1 MSLLPKRRSR
11 SETRDNEVHVNKNN
25 SNKNNNNNPTTN
37 QNNIKNLWGKV
48 HQNAQFPQMVLMGMG
63 KRRTSAEMISE
74 AKTFLSD
81 VGGGGG
87 GGSISNTQNTQQQ
100 HPQPTTSV
108 VGGVRMVST
117 RRPVTPRE
125 PGRVLYGKVTMAGR
139 PPSSFS
145 LRYLRNT
152 DSQPGGPTPRTPNL
166 EPMVEDGMGSE
177 LGEGRPLNRDLN
189 DKKSLQQPQ
198 QNVML
203 VAKSLE
209 GGGSPKDTITRRAQ
223 SLELP
228 CDEANKQTASTLSG
242 KNSNNNNTNNCTTTK
257 QLPTTI
263 APTNSKP
270 LPRKL
275 PALEVKG
282 NTMKKDNFPNFRNQ
296 LRAKTAYSEQSQSHN
311 RKDENSILLIDE
323 NGANNR
329 AITLLETRKILTRSN
344 DLLGQSS
351 TEKLIDMLKEHAGLK
366 DCTEETA
373 NHINSILT
381 ELYNRVHK
389 NEDNFKKG
397 FILGG
402 LYGLVECNSS
412 KILLA
417 VARVVLALRVSGSNL
432 TGACKLIFKVARNE
446 QNDYLFHENDILELL
461 IDGLGRA
468 SPLEDP
474 EACIYGYGSIRF
486 LTCSTNQERAEL
498 TAIKD
503 LNRNWSE
510 QVELPRKP
518 NTAPN
523 LGEYPKISYEKTK
536 TEYVQKISKQDA
548 LVLRLSRH
556 GAVQLMILHLQ
567 MLNEAGATRKLEG
580 PPLHSLYQLSAALR
594 TLADVRK
601 FISSLENLDVT
612 RPHFDNTSIHL
623 ELACPHLIKAAEV
636 TIGEVEVQANIIRT
650 LSVLSEDWDCCH
662 AMEKFAPRIGMLLG
676 PCCTD
681 HNTSNAEKLLS
692 IISRLGY
699 ILGNIMT
706 NYDLARIQ
714 FFHNDVAM
722 EYLLNVLENYS
733 KEPLTLHNSLGDT
746 VLDVLIKMI
755 RVLANMSV
763 DSEVGHGLGDTR
775 SLGAILLEI
784 LKTTQQLKSIKMK
797 QELQELC
804 HATLGA
810 LHNLCFYQDQITT
823 TPSSVQEAQGSLR
836 SVLPDLATQ
845 LCGVLKNAQDELSQ
859 VEAARVLGNLTRNE
873 NARKYFCRAKGLKL
887 VVKILSNPQTKEIHD
902 LQACTI
908 GILVNLLGDIDNR
921 MPFIQL
927 KGPQFLLELLIDA
940 LKQNEDWFMGTIICQ
955 AYWNLFIDT
964 AHLEDVCD
972 DTTLDD
978 LIDLLSEYL
987 DDDKLLQ
994 MDQMFSQHQVW
1005 EDFTMVSSYL
1015 LDHLQSHYG
1024 QQSEGLQSEGASDLE
1039 NDEDDVY
1046 IDGI

>member
-11 SETRDNEVHVNKNN
+11 SETRDIATINNEVNGNSQKNGAL
-25 SNKNNNNNPTTN
+25 
-37 QNNIKNLWGKV
+37 LWGKV
-48 HQNAQFPQMVLMGMG
+48 RQSRHLDNTLILGTGGGGMG

-74 AKTFLSD
+74 AKTFLSGGG
-81 VGGGGG
+81 VGGDVPAN
-87 GGSISNTQNTQQQ
+87 SMNNLHYQKQQSQ
-100 HPQPTTSV
+100 QFQATNV

-125 PGRVLYGKVTMAGR
+125 TGRVLYGKVAMAGR

-145 LRYLRNT
+145 LRYLRNGE
-152 DSQPGGPTPRTPNL
+152 PAAPRTPNL
-166 EPMVEDGMGSE
+166 EPIQTTEE
-177 LGEGRPLNRDLN
+177 EQQLTCGEGEGVEGNN
-189 DKKSLQQPQ
+189 D
-198 QNVML
+198 
-203 VAKSLE
+203 
-209 GGGSPKDTITRRAQ
+209 GGVDKQIIVKGKNIDAELTRR
-223 SLELP
+223 SRSFETRSDSFEN
-228 CDEANKQTASTLSG
+228 CSIST
-242 KNSNNNNTNNCTTTK
+242 TTTK
-257 QLPTTI
+257 T
-263 APTNSKP
+263 P

-282 NTMKKDNFPNFRNQ
+282 NSLKKGGDNSPIQPKQ
-296 LRAKTAYSEQSQSHN
+296 LRAKTAYSVASSTSKGGESGGVT
-311 RKDENSILLIDE
+311 LIDE
-323 NGANNR
+323 NGATNR
-329 AITLLETRKILTRSN
+329 ALTLLETRKILTRSN

-366 DCTEETA
+366 ECTDETV

-389 NEDNFKKG
+389 HEDNFKKG

-402 LYGLVECNSS
+402 LYGLVECTAP
-412 KILLA
+412 KILLS

-446 QNDYLFHENDILELL
+446 QNDNLFHENDILELL

-468 SPLEDP
+468 SPLDDP

-510 QVELPRKP
+510 QMELPRKP

-523 LGEYPKISYEKTK
+523 LGEYPKVGSSEKSK
-536 TEYVQKISKQDA
+536 TEYVQKLSKQDA

-567 MLNEAGATRKLEG
+567 MLNEAGAARKLEG

-594 TLADVRK
+594 ALADVRK
-601 FISSLENLDVT
+601 IISSLESLDIS

-636 TIGEVEVQANIIRT
+636 TIGEIEVQANIIRT

-662 AMEKFAPRIGMLLG
+662 ALEKFAPRIGMLLG
-676 PCCTD
+676 PCCTN
-681 HNTSNAEKLLS
+681 HNTNSAEKLLS

-706 NYDLARIQ
+706 SYDLARIQ

-755 RVLANMSV
+755 RVVANMSV
-763 DSEVGHGLGDTR
+763 DSEVGLGLGDTR
-775 SLGAILLEI
+775 SLGAILLDI

-810 LHNLCFYQDQITT
+810 LHNLCFYQDQIST
-823 TPSSVQEAQGSLR
+823 TPSMVQESKGSLR
-836 SVLPDLATQ
+836 SILPDLATQ
-845 LCGVLKNAQDELSQ
+845 LSAVLKNSQDEMSQ

-873 NARKYFCRAKGLKL
+873 KARKYFCRAKGLKL
-887 VVKILSNPQTKEIHD
+887 VVKILSNPKTKEIHD

-908 GILVNLLGDIDNR
+908 GILVNLLGDVENR

-927 KGPQFLLELLIDA
+927 KGPQILFDLLHDA
-940 LKQNEDWFMGTIICQ
+940 LKQREDWFMSTIICQ
-955 AYWNLFIDT
+955 AYWNLYIDSI
-964 AHLEDVCD
+964 HLEDMCHDNTID
-972 DTTLDD
+972 DI
-978 LIDLLSEYL
+978 IDLLSEYL

-994 MDQMFSQHQVW
+994 MEEMLNQHQVW

-1015 LDHLQSHYG
+1015 LDHLQFHYH
-1024 QQSEGLQSEGASDLE
+1024 QQSEGVNSMEEASDVDE

-1046 IDGI
+1046 IEGI

>member
-1 MSLLPKRRSR
+1 
-11 SETRDNEVHVNKNN
+11 
-25 SNKNNNNNPTTN
+25 
-37 QNNIKNLWGKV
+37 
-48 HQNAQFPQMVLMGMG
+48 MG

-74 AKTFLSD
+74 AKTFLS
-81 VGGGGG
+81 GG
-87 GGSISNTQNTQQQ
+87 GGSVGDFAGSMNNLNFQKQQSQ
-100 HPQPTTSV
+100 QFQATNV

-125 PGRVLYGKVTMAGR
+125 TGRVLYGKVAMAGR
-139 PPSSFS
+139 PPSAFS
-145 LRYLRNT
+145 LRYLRN
-152 DSQPGGPTPRTPNL
+152 GEAAAPRTPNL
-166 EPMVEDGMGSE
+166 EPIQTTTEEEGQKHDATTPRGAVVYNHTAAVVDKQIGKTKNIDAE
-177 LGEGRPLNRDLN
+177 L
-189 DKKSLQQPQ
+189 
-198 QNVML
+198 
-203 VAKSLE
+203 
-209 GGGSPKDTITRRAQ
+209 TRR
-223 SLELP
+223 SRSFE
-228 CDEANKQTASTLSG
+228 SY
-242 KNSNNNNTNNCTTTK
+242 NSNNNNDSFDSVSGG
-257 QLPTTI
+257 
-263 APTNSKP
+263 NSNKP

-282 NTMKKDNFPNFRNQ
+282 SGLKKGKTDDMYNSIQQPKQ
-296 LRAKTAYSEQSQSHN
+296 LRAKTAYSVESSGGSL
-311 RKDENSILLIDE
+311 KGDAIGVTLIDE
-323 NGANNR
+323 NGATNR
-329 AITLLETRKILTRSN
+329 ALTLLETRKILTRCN

-366 DCTEETA
+366 ECTDETV

-389 NEDNFKKG
+389 HEDNFKKG

-402 LYGLVECNSS
+402 LYGLVECTAP
-412 KILLA
+412 KILLS

-432 TGACKLIFKVARNE
+432 TGACKLIFKVARSE
-446 QNDYLFHENDILELL
+446 QNDHLFHENDILELL

-468 SPLEDP
+468 SPLDDP

-503 LNRNWSE
+503 LNRNWAE
-510 QVELPRKP
+510 QVTELPRKP

-523 LGEYPKISYEKTK
+523 LGEYPTKMGGGSIEKSK
-536 TEYVQKISKQDA
+536 TEYVQKLSKQDA

-567 MLNEAGATRKLEG
+567 MLNEAGAARKLEG

-594 TLADVRK
+594 ALADVRK
-601 FISSLENLDVT
+601 IISSLESLDIS

-636 TIGEVEVQANIIRT
+636 TIGEIEVQANIVRT

-676 PCCTD
+676 PCCTN

-706 NYDLARIQ
+706 SYDLARIQ

-755 RVLANMSV
+755 RVVANMSV
-763 DSEVGHGLGDTR
+763 DSEVGLGLGDTR
-775 SLGAILLEI
+775 ALGAILLDI

-810 LHNLCFYQDQITT
+810 LHNLCFYQDQMAT
-823 TPSSVQEAQGSLR
+823 TPSMVQEAKGSLR
-836 SVLPDLATQ
+836 SVLSDLATQ
-845 LCGVLKNAQDELSQ
+845 LSGVLKNSQDEMSQ

-873 NARKYFCRAKGLKL
+873 KARKYFCRAKGLKL
-887 VVKILSNPQTKEIHD
+887 VVKILSNPKTKEIHD

-908 GILVNLLGDIDNR
+908 GILVNLLGDVENR
-921 MPFIQL
+921 KPFIQL
-927 KGPQFLLELLIDA
+927 KGPQILYELLHDA
-940 LKQNEDWFMGTIICQ
+940 LKQREDWFMSTIICQ
-955 AYWNLFIDT
+955 AYWNLFIDNIN
-964 AHLEDVCD
+964 LEEMGDADHIID
-972 DTTLDD
+972 DI
-978 LIDLLSEYL
+978 IDLLSEYL

-994 MDQMFSQHQVW
+994 MDEMLNQHQIW

-1015 LDHLQSHYG
+1015 LDHLQSHY
-1024 QQSEGLQSEGASDLE
+1024 QQQQGSEGLNSMEASDMD
-1039 NDEDDVY
+1039 DEDDVY
-1046 IDGI
+1046 IEGI

>member
-11 SETRDNEVHVNKNN
+11 SETRDCAAMNNENN
-25 SNKNNNNNPTTN
+25 AIPINNGAL
-37 QNNIKNLWGKV
+37 LWGKV
-48 HQNAQFPQMVLMGMG
+48 RQSRQLDKTLFIGSMG

-74 AKTFLSD
+74 AKTFLS
-81 VGGGGG
+81 GGGGG
-87 GGSISNTQNTQQQ
+87 GVGDVAGSMNNLNFQKHQSQQFQ
-100 HPQPTTSV
+100 AANV

-125 PGRVLYGKVTMAGR
+125 TGRVLYGKVAMAGR

-145 LRYLRNT
+145 LRYLRN
-152 DSQPGGPTPRTPNL
+152 
-166 EPMVEDGMGSE
+166 
-177 LGEGRPLNRDLN
+177 GE
-189 DKKSLQQPQ
+189 
-198 QNVML
+198 
-203 VAKSLE
+203 
-209 GGGSPKDTITRRAQ
+209 T
-223 SLELP
+223 
-228 CDEANKQTASTLSG
+228 
-242 KNSNNNNTNNCTTTK
+242 
-257 QLPTTI
+257 
-263 APTNSKP
+263 P

-282 NTMKKDNFPNFRNQ
+282 N
-296 LRAKTAYSEQSQSHN
+296 S
-311 RKDENSILLIDE
+311 
-323 NGANNR
+323 
-329 AITLLETRKILTRSN
+329 RKILTRSN

-366 DCTEETA
+366 ECTDETV

-389 NEDNFKKG
+389 HEDNFKKG

-402 LYGLVECNSS
+402 LYGLVECTAP
-412 KILLA
+412 KILLS

-446 QNDYLFHENDILELL
+446 QNDHLFHENDILELL

-468 SPLEDP
+468 SPLDDP

-523 LGEYPKISYEKTK
+523 LGEYPKVSSEKSK
-536 TEYVQKISKQDA
+536 TEYVQKLSKQDA

-567 MLNEAGATRKLEG
+567 MLNEAGAARKLEG

-594 TLADVRK
+594 ALADVRK
-601 FISSLENLDVT
+601 IISSLESLDIS

-636 TIGEVEVQANIIRT
+636 TIGEIEVQANIIRT

-676 PCCTD
+676 PCCTN
-681 HNTSNAEKLLS
+681 HNTTNAEKMLS

-706 NYDLARIQ
+706 SYDLARIQ

-722 EYLLNVLENYS
+722 EYLLSVLENYS

-755 RVLANMSV
+755 RVVANMSV
-763 DSEVGHGLGDTR
+763 DSEVGLGLGDTR
-775 SLGAILLEI
+775 SLGVILLDI

-797 QELQELC
+797 HELQELC

-810 LHNLCFYQDQITT
+810 LHNLCFYQDQMASTT
-823 TPSSVQEAQGSLR
+823 AATMVQESKGSLR
-836 SVLPDLATQ
+836 SILPDLATQ
-845 LCGVLKNAQDELSQ
+845 LSAVLKNSHDEMSQ

-873 NARKYFCRAKGLKL
+873 KARKYFCRAKGLKL
-887 VVKILSNPQTKEIHD
+887 VIKILGNPKTKEIHD

-908 GILVNLLGDIDNR
+908 GILVNLLGDIENR

-927 KGPQFLLELLIDA
+927 KGPQVLFDLLNDA
-940 LKQNEDWFMGTIICQ
+940 LKQREDWFMSTIICQ
-955 AYWNLFIDT
+955 AYWNLFIDSI
-964 AHLEDVCD
+964 HLEEMCD
-972 DTTLDD
+972 DNTIED

-987 DDDKLLQ
+987 DDDKLLH
-994 MDQMFSQHQVW
+994 MDEMLNQHQIW
-1005 EDFTMVSSYL
+1005 EDFTMVSTYL
-1015 LDHLQSHYG
+1015 LDHLQSHYQ
-1024 QQSEGLQSEGASDLE
+1024 QQSEGINSMEASDMDE

-1046 IDGI
+1046 IEGI